1 MMSEIL
7 IGTSGYYYDDWQNG
21 FYPANTLKTSF
32 LTYYSDQ
39 FRAVELNF
47 TYYRMPTAPQL
58 ESMIAKSGGRLI
70 FVIKTPKEL
79 THDISADSLKKT
91 LPLFMKNI
99 TPLIRHNLL
108 GAILV
113 QLPQSF
119 HYTDENRVYLRELLL
134 GLSPHPVVV
143 EFRQKEWLKESVYQ
157 SLTGLGAG
165 FVCVDEP
172 DLPALLPPLCLAT
185 SRVGYLRFHG
195 RNKKAWYGT
204 DATRRYDYL
213 YSEEEL
219 RAWVPKIKALA
230 EKTDKVFAF
239 FNNHAKAQ
247 APVNARML
255 INLLAS

>member
-1 MMSEIL
+1 MMTEIL
-7 IGTSGYYYDDWQNG
+7 IGTSGYYYDDWQED
-21 FYPANTLKTSF
+21 FYPANTLKKDF
-32 LTYYSDQ
+32 LKYYSDQ
-39 FRAVELNF
+39 FKVVELNF
-47 TYYRMPTAPQL
+47 TYYRMPIDRQL
-58 ESMIAKSGGRLI
+58 ESMIAKSNGRLI

-79 THDISADSLKKT
+79 THEISEDSLNKT
-91 LPLFMKNI
+91 LPLFIKNI
-99 TPLIRHNLL
+99 APLIRHKLL
-108 GAILV
+108 GAVLV

-119 HYTDENRVYLRELLL
+119 HYAHDNRVYLRELLL
-134 GLSPHPVVV
+134 GISPHPVVV

-157 SLTGLGAG
+157 SLRDLKAG

-172 DLPALLPPLCLAT
+172 DLAALLPPLCLAT
-185 SRVGYLRFHG
+185 SGVGYLRFHG

-230 EKTDKVFAF
+230 EKTDRVFAF

-247 APVNARML
+247 APANARML